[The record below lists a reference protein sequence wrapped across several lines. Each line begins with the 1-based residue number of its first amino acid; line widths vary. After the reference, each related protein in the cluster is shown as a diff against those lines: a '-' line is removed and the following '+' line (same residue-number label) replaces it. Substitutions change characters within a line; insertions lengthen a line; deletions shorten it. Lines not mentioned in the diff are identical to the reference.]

1 MLAVSVYKVQLSAF
15 DIFLHLTL
23 NTLVGRKRQPDRA
36 DINTK
41 AHNHFKWRTD
51 SGRKESMNRYFQH
64 FYICTARPN
73 AQRPYFSAYSIFDPS
88 VYIHLKLCWH
98 QKKKKSCFW
107 YFLAL
112 DKSAYQMQKSK
123 YQILISWWT
132 TLCFT
137 FSLDI
142 QLAYSWN
149 RIALH
154 VSKQS

>member
-73 AQRPYFSAYSIFDPS
+73 AQRPYLVHIQF
-88 VYIHLKLCWH
+88 YIHLKLCWH
-98 QKKKKSCFW
+98 KKKNSFW
-107 YFLAL
+107 HFLAL